1 MKKAYL
7 ATVKNSTENASV
19 LYALFKRAILPA
31 FLVNHRSFCNK
42 TTVKNKPK
50 LMLTKKMTFLQVIL
64 VVHSSAFPNEAN
76 LATKRT
82 REGVTIS

>member
-1 MKKAYL
+1 M
-7 ATVKNSTENASV
+7 KNSTEKCFCS
-19 LYALFKRAILPA
+19 YSLFKRAILMTA